1 MIPLR
6 LIRKTTWRH
15 PYGIEW
21 LVSPEGLEDP
31 NAQIILYDLGNLND
45 HFSTVTDEDGNVY
58 TFNPA
63 TTERYDDGTF
73 AVVTY
78 RDPLPCQNPNPTKQN
93 SPSSTPS

>member
-6 LIRKTTWRH
+6 LIRKTTWGH

-21 LVSPEGLEDP
+21 LVSPEGLENP
-31 NAQIILYDLGNLND
+31 NAQIILYDLGYPD
-45 HFSTVTDEDGNVY
+45 DYSTITDEHGNVY

-73 AVVTY
+73 AIVSY
-78 RDPLPCQNPNPTKQN
+78 QDPLPCPNDPNPTKQN